1 MVGFCAIITA
11 LGGAKMTPTS
21 VRRLFWGITVLLAGT
36 VLMLQALGI
45 VPGSAWKYIWPMF
58 VIIIGLELMIT
69 AVYKAGEEIEI
80 EVPKFWYKKAKRK
93 K

>member
-1 MVGFCAIITA
+1 
-11 LGGAKMTPTS
+11 MTPTS
-21 VRRLFWGITVLLAGT
+21 IRRLIWGMTVFAAGI
-36 VLMLQALGI
+36 VLMLQAYEI
-45 VPGSAWKYIWPMF
+45 VPAIAWKYIWPLF
-58 VIIIGLELMIT
+58 VIIIGFELMLT